1 MMFKRLLVIPAILL
15 FQSCIFIGL
24 VDPEPEPNSAT
35 DFFEPILMT
44 REEFENSVGYGQPI
58 PIDKAGK
65 IYVKDHIVLIN
76 ELHKGFHV
84 YNYQNPENPQAIGF
98 IKVPGA
104 TDVAIRAD
112 MIYINQAVDLL
123 SISYN
128 NTLTSIQVQHR
139 NKNVFPQMNQSPSG
153 QFHSAPNGYIIVG
166 YQSVP

>member
-1 MMFKRLLVIPAILL
+1 MMFKRLLFLSALLL
-15 FQSCIFIGL
+15 FQSCIFFGL
-24 VDPEPEPNSAT
+24 TEPEPNPLFDSY
-35 DFFEPILMT
+35 EPVLMT
-44 REEFENSVGYGQPI
+44 REEFENAVGYSAPI

-84 YNYQNPENPQAIGF
+84 YNYQNPSQPQAIGF
-98 IKVPGA
+98 ISAPGA

-123 SISYN
+123 SVSYN

-139 NKNVFPQMNQSPSG
+139 NKNVFPPMKQSPSG
-153 QFHSAPNGYIIVG
+153 QFHQVPEGYIIVG
-166 YQSVP
+166 YRLRN